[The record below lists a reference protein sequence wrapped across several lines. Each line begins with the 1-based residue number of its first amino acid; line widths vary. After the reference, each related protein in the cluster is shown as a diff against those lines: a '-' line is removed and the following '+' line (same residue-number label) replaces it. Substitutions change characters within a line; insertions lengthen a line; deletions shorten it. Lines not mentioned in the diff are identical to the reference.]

1 MCASAWAVPPSWS
14 AATAAGTARQASISS
29 RDRRGERALSM
40 RVGMGFS
47 LSVRRRGQQV
57 YHRVIRCDGPHFS
70 RQFREAI
77 VGFPAGFQTA
87 RCIMQEHADPVGMP
101 PFKRL
106 ELEGWQEQAATY
118 DGQVGQLTREADKHL
133 IDTVELRP
141 GMRLLDICSGPGYG
155 AGLAAERGAKACGI
169 DFAPAMVE
177 QAKRRFPNVEFR
189 SGDAEALDFP
199 DASFDAAICPFGL
212 MHLNDPDRAIAE
224 AFRVLKPGARYGFAA
239 WSVPEKAELLGLAL
253 KVLAAEADMTV
264 PMPPGPPFFQ
274 HSDPA
279 FAKAAL
285 ERAGFVRA

>member
-1 MCASAWAVPPSWS
+1 
-14 AATAAGTARQASISS
+14 
-29 RDRRGERALSM
+29 
-40 RVGMGFS
+40 
-47 LSVRRRGQQV
+47 
-57 YHRVIRCDGPHFS
+57 
-70 RQFREAI
+70 
-77 VGFPAGFQTA
+77 
-87 RCIMQEHADPVGMP
+87 MQEHADPVGMP

-106 ELEGWQEQAATY
+106 ELDGWQEQAATY
-118 DGQVGQLTREADKHL
+118 DGHVGQLTREADKHL

-141 GMRLLDICSGPGYG
+141 GMRLLDICCGPGYG

-177 QAKRRFPNVEFR
+177 QAKRRFPSVEFR

-253 KVLAAEADMTV
+253 KVLTAHADMTV
-264 PMPPGPPFFQ
+264 RMPSGPPFFQ
-274 HSDPA
+274 YSDPA

-285 ERAGFVRA
+285 ERAGFDSVAFREVPLLFRARASEDVWDFFMKGTVRIMMLIRLQTPDRQARIRDGIMQAAKGYQDGGGLKIPSSAIVYSGRKPPKA